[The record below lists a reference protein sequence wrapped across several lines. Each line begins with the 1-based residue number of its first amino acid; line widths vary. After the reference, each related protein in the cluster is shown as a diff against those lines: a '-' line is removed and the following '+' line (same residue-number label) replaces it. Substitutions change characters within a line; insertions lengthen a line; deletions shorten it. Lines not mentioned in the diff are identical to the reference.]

1 MDQSRAVHQPDSSL
15 YAPTWIHAVGW
26 AVPDGHEKFRHV
38 APDVG
43 SGKACL
49 ACTFGLRGQVSPYPW
64 ISDAEKVGVGWRR

>member
-15 YAPTWIHAVGW
+15 YAATWIHAVGW
-26 AVPDGHEKFRHV
+26 AVPDRHEKFRHV
-38 APDVG
+38 SLDVG

-49 ACTFGLRGQVSPYPW
+49 ACTFGLMGQVSPYPW